1 MCHNYNLSES
11 NLLREISD
19 KDDIIIN
26 SELDLLLKK
35 LNELNKKVYFL
46 ENSYKKNVKINMGSE
61 LSLIIENINN
71 SIEKLDEKIIQNGMI
86 QRNVNNKNIVLE
98 YL

>member
-11 NLLREISD
+11 NLLREIND

>member
-11 NLLREISD
+11 NLLREIND

-61 LSLIIENINN
+61 LSSIIENINN